1 METKVAA
8 VAAAPD
14 TGNFPAKPSVI
25 AAPSSETPVE
35 TGPDPVQMR
44 LVIEED
50 QATGSYVYKTVNR
63 LTGEV
68 IQQLPRADVLKL
80 RGELRYA
87 AGTVIRTEA

>member
-14 TGNFPAKPSVI
+14 TGNPPVKPSVI
-25 AAPSSETPVE
+25 AAPSSETPVQ

-63 LTGEV
+63 VTGEI

-80 RGELRYA
+80 RGERHYA

>member
-8 VAAAPD
+8 ISPAPD
-14 TGNFPAKPSVI
+14 IGTTPVRPSVPP
-25 AAPSSETPVE
+25 APGGEAPVQ

-50 QATGSYVYKTVNR
+50 QATGSYIYKTVNR